1 MMIGSSA
8 MQSIVGCTTL
18 MKIINGTQSILNY
31 PNVTDTYQNHVPQS
45 VGRQL
50 MRLQKQPLSEW
61 QYTTTDGQVRYLMA
75 PDLEHAAW
83 AAAELSGGT
92 QFLKDVKRCDEW

>member
-1 MMIGSSA
+1 MNPI
-8 MQSIVGCTTL
+8 
-18 MKIINGTQSILNY
+18 Y
-31 PNVTDTYQNHVPQS
+31 PNHAQLS

-61 QYTTTDGQVRYLMA
+61 QYTTTDGQVRYLLA
-75 PDLEHAAW
+75 PNLEHAAW